1 MTIHKATYWKKISLL
16 DSFFTKKLY
25 ENRIKINNIIKRFIN
40 IDQSSLI
47 LDVGTAPSLK
57 DFENVFIHQIEYKE
71 NLTSISNVD
80 CSILKKKFSKIR
92 FLIGDG
98 LNLKLPSNTYDI
110 VHSSATIEHV
120 GSENDQIKF
129 IKECLRVSKK
139 FTVITTPN
147 RNFFLDFHTKIPF
160 IHMLPKS
167 LHRKILKISGDN
179 FFSEEKNLNLINAK
193 DIKKFCKNLGIKNYK
208 IIFHN
213 FMFMRSNI
221 ILIINKN

>member
-1 MTIHKATYWKKISLL
+1 MTIHKTTYWKKISLL
-16 DSFFTKKLY
+16 DNFFTKKLY
-25 ENRIKINNIIKRFIN
+25 ENRIKINDIIKRFVN
-40 IDQSSLI
+40 IDKSSLI
-47 LDVGTAPSLK
+47 LDVGTAPTLK
-57 DFENVFIHQIEYKE
+57 DFENVFIHQIRYIE
-71 NLTSISNVD
+71 NITSVSNVD
-80 CSILKKKFSKIR
+80 CSILKKKFPQIK

-98 LNLKLPSNTYDI
+98 SNLKLPSNTYDI

-120 GSENDQIKF
+120 GSENDQINF

-139 FTVITTPN
+139 LIVITTPN

-160 IHMLPKS
+160 IHLLPKPW
-167 LHRKILKISGDN
+167 HRKILKFFGDN

-193 DIKKFCKNLGIKNYK
+193 DIKKICRNLGIKNYK